1 MNPKPLTFKDFP
13 HFKPNLTPKQVIQ
26 KGSFGG
32 TYFRDIKSSVT
43 NKKYKDSWKE
53 FPKSWFTGKVV
64 NKKFDNYSKQ
74 DNKYNVKVGTTL
86 EFWESKDWIREQDPY
101 GWFQWYCRFYKGRR
115 SDDDERQIKR
125 YNNMRRFKGPL
136 IKKIK
141 STHGSSYNDETI
153 SPRIRQTLLHWAY
166 ELTEIDYNHHT

>member
-1 MNPKPLTFKDFP
+1 M
-13 HFKPNLTPKQVIQ
+13 
-26 KGSFGG
+26 
-32 TYFRDIKSSVT
+32 
-43 NKKYKDSWKE
+43 
-53 FPKSWFTGKVV
+53 V
-64 NKKFDNYSKQ
+64 NKKFDDYSKQ
-74 DNKYNVKVGTTL
+74 ENKYNVKVGTTL
-86 EFWESKDWIREQDPY
+86 EFWESKDWIRDQDPY
-101 GWFQWYCRFYKGRR
+101 GWFQWYCRFYRGRR